1 MQKCVKPGSELENWT
16 AFSFFQKGIASV
28 FMGQEYGSKERF
40 NFQSGE
46 TINWAIN
53 QDLTPLINRM
63 SQIKKRE
70 VCKSGY
76 YTTMPAGDSTV
87 VLSYH
92 YYTQHLF
99 GIFKLK
105 EEEQVAEIELGIPD
119 GEYKDEISKAS
130 YQVVNGRATF
140 GDKPVVISYEGD
152 MRLPEYFKKDGGNA

>member
-1 MQKCVKPGSELENWT
+1 M
-16 AFSFFQKGIASV
+16 
-28 FMGQEYGSKERF
+28 
-40 NFQSGE
+40 
-46 TINWAIN
+46 
-53 QDLTPLINRM
+53 
-63 SQIKKRE
+63 
-70 VCKSGY
+70 
-76 YTTMPAGDSTV
+76 
-87 VLSYH
+87 
-92 YYTQHLF
+92 F